1 MKDTLFLIWYQRAPQ
16 HPRQYTLWTLANAN
30 NFLIHWVFF
39 LSIMCKLIYVW
50 LISYKMIIVLLTAL
64 PNEKG
69 YYNFKMFNFSVLF
82 FLMCT
87 DNHVLKR
94 LSNLS
99 FSWNEVGVLCYVWGS
114 FSFLFFFLAHSNFK
128 CLLLFAVLLNLDL
141 PFRALSLD
149 TPGNLYIQ
157 YIEVIYLIYNVL
169 YVIYRKYIFSL
180 VNFYSFFAISHSV
193 IN

>member
-1 MKDTLFLIWYQRAPQ
+1 MKWGFCVMFGAVFLF
-16 HPRQYTLWTLANAN
+16 
-30 NFLIHWVFF
+30 
-39 LSIMCKLIYVW
+39 
-50 LISYKMIIVLLTAL
+50 
-64 PNEKG
+64 
-69 YYNFKMFNFSVLF
+69 
-82 FLMCT
+82 
-87 DNHVLKR
+87 
-94 LSNLS
+94 
-99 FSWNEVGVLCYVWGS
+99 
-114 FSFLFFFLAHSNFK
+114 FFFLAHSNFK

-149 TPGNLYIQ
+149 TPCNLYIQ